1 METKCNIYFFPPNSR
16 KVQIILLSIL
26 SELCRLRNWEAELNR
41 NLWIYFIQIFYKFK
55 FWMRETNLRPRLELI
70 KENVFM
76 HTHNFPR
83 TRLFSHTSRI
93 IPTAS
98 WEINLPS
105 FSISL
110 SDTIANYCGYPIR
123 SLNSKTR
130 LKLGIIQFCYNLLK
144 KKFNYF
150 FTILKW

>member
-1 METKCNIYFFPPNSR
+1 MNNGKKCIVTFLCTKCMETKCNIFFQPKKGANYSIINSPW
-16 KVQIILLSIL
+16 I
-26 SELCRLRNWEAELNR
+26 RLRNWEAELNR

-55 FWMRETNLRPRLELI
+55 SWMRETNLRPRLELI
-70 KENVFM
+70 KENVLM

-83 TRLFSHTSRI
+83 TRLFSHTFRI

-110 SDTIANYCGYPIR
+110 SDTLANYWGYPIR
-123 SLNSKTR
+123 SFNSKT
-130 LKLGIIQFCYNLLK
+130 
-144 KKFNYF
+144 
-150 FTILKW
+150 